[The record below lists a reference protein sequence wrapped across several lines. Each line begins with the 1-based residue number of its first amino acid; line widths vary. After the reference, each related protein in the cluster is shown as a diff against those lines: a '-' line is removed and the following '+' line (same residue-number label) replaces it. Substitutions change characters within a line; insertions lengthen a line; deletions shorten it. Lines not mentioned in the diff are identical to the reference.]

1 MYAGDLNLHCGTLK
15 QALEPIEPA
24 FQTRIRV
31 SLLLVT
37 CQSNIYADV
46 FPDGPGPM
54 AQWKAVTPKRR
65 ISVEFYREKSMSTDL
80 RSPLYRQ
87 CPFLSPMV
95 TWCLSKVP
103 IRNPLHP
110 LSGCI
115 LLISKQLSLPPASLN
130 LDSCSFSCSVCQLHW
145 PSVSIPTDMALFW
158 CEQYFSQGV
167 YSCLFGVSFLWEV
180 LPLSVHCNLPSSS
193 SSEQMSSEEN
203 SLTQYSSFSEL
214 LVSADCGN
222 IKRAY

>member
-15 QALEPIEPA
+15 QALEPIEPSL
-24 FQTRIRV
+24 QTRIRV

-37 CQSNIYADV
+37 SQSNIYADV

-65 ISVEFYREKSMSTDL
+65 IPVEFYREKSVSTNSTDL
-80 RSPLYRQ
+80 RFRLYRQ

-130 LDSCSFSCSVCQLHW
+130 LDFCVSPVLCANFTGLQCQFQQIWLYSGVSSTLAREFIPVCSVY
-145 PSVSIPTDMALFW
+145 PSCEKFCPYLCIGISQAPALRNRW
-158 CEQYFSQGV
+158 VQRK
-167 YSCLFGVSFLWEV
+167 
-180 LPLSVHCNLPSSS
+180 PP
-193 SSEQMSSEEN
+193 
-203 SLTQYSSFSEL
+203 
-214 LVSADCGN
+214 
-222 IKRAY
+222 